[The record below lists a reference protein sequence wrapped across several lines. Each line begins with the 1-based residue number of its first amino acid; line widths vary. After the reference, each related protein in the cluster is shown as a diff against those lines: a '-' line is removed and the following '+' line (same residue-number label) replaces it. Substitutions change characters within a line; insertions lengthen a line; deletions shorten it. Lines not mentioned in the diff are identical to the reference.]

1 MTTPITSLA
10 DVEVTHTI
18 TPRIT
23 FQDTNIVGNVYF
35 LTFFRWQSEC
45 RDAWLRTAM
54 PEVWAARRCGG
65 ARLLVSNW
73 SNRFEDA
80 FGATIGDPISVALR
94 VHSQDQSSVLL
105 SMEVLKHDGPSK
117 SRLAS
122 GIMKFRIESATA
134 DAEHEHEHEH
144 ENCASRIETQDGPSY
159 ALLLRT
165 PIDHDL
171 QAIDLVSWQGKCR
184 ELFLEDQ
191 TDSIERQVT
200 QRELILQTTTASL
213 DWTGP
218 VPQRDQAVR
227 VEMRLESL
235 KCGQMGVSFNYAID
249 EPGELS
255 GVSFA
260 AGHQSMS
267 SKHMVGTNLLPCPLP
282 SELLQALREYTHST
296 RLIGKIEDI
305 LQFAEPTHLP
315 QP

>member
-1 MTTPITSLA
+1 MTIPISSLA

-18 TPRIT
+18 APRIT

-80 FGATIGDPISVALR
+80 FGATIGDPISVTLR
-94 VHSQDQSSVLL
+94 VHSQDQNSVLL
-105 SMEVLKHDGPSK
+105 SMEVLKHDGPSR

-122 GIMKFRIESATA
+122 GIMKFRIEPATA
-134 DAEHEHEHEH
+134 DAEHEH
-144 ENCASRIETQDGPSY
+144 CASRIETQDGPSY
-159 ALLLRT
+159 AMQLRT

-171 QAIDLVSWQGKCR
+171 QSIDLVSWQGKCR

-191 TDSIERQVT
+191 TDSIMRQVT

-235 KCGQMGVSFNYAID
+235 KCGQMGVSFNYLID

-260 AGHQSMS
+260 TGHQSMS
-267 SKHMVGTNLLPCPLP
+267 SKHMVGTKLLPCPLP
-282 SELLQALREYTHST
+282 SQMLQALREYTHSP

-315 QP
+315 